1 MFSDTT
7 PPKSVLNHDSRL
19 MEVGFVPGAL
29 IHFGTD
35 SKPEDNN
42 YLKKN
47 LTEKFT
53 TTSIASLAASKMR

>member
-1 MFSDTT
+1 
-7 PPKSVLNHDSRL
+7 

-35 SKPEDNN
+35 TKSEDSS